1 MLFLYKMLKFI
12 DKFVNRHRYVE
23 VVVDFFIYSALL
35 IYFWRNSINNY
46 IGFVILLAGFIF
58 WIKSLGDIG
67 SSFQA
72 SPKAKKLVTT
82 GMYSR
87 FRHPIYYSGILGDIG
102 LIIYSLNWIILI
114 LVVIAFSIQMIRI
127 RKEERVLAQKF
138 GKKYLDY
145 KKQTW
150 L

>member
-1 MLFLYKMLKFI
+1 MIKFI
-12 DKFVNRHRYVE
+12 DKFVNRHRYAE

-35 IYFWRNSINNY
+35 VYFWTDSINNF

-58 WIKSLGDIG
+58 WIKSLEDIG
-67 SSFQA
+67 ASFQA

-82 GMYSR
+82 GMYSK
-87 FRHPIYYSGILGDIG
+87 FRHPIYYSGILMDIG
-102 LIIYSLNWIILI
+102 LVIYSLNWIIFAIVFVIFLI
-114 LVVIAFSIQMIRI
+114 QLYRI
-127 RKEERVLAQKF
+127 HNEERILIQKF

-145 KKQTW
+145 KKQSW